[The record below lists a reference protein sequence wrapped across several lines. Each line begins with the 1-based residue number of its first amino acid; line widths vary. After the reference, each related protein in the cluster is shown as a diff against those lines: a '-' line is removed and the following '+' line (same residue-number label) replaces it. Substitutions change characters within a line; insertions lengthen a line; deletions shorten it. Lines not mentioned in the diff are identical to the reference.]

1 MAINFEHLINIISSI
16 LPWAACAGMAALGDV
31 WNNVGSRAGSF
42 LGEIRPVW
50 PNDDSRFA
58 LPYGPFGQPKRP
70 IRQTAECQIVGG
82 GALDCLL
89 QSEMMRAEISRAGK
103 HHCRI
108 LIPIKA

>member
-1 MAINFEHLINIISSI
+1 M
-16 LPWAACAGMAALGDV
+16 P
-31 WNNVGSRAGSF
+31 
-42 LGEIRPVW
+42 
-50 PNDDSRFA
+50 DSW
-58 LPYGPFGQPKRP
+58 
-70 IRQTAECQIVGG
+70 G